1 MEPIP
6 YAKQFV
12 DEDDIEAVVKVLRS
26 SHLTQGSKVT
36 EFEALFSSYV
46 DASYGLAV
54 SSGTAGLHL
63 AVKAL
68 GLKPGEKVLTTSNT
82 FVATANSVLYEK
94 GQIDFVD
101 IDPKTYLMDLG
112 KLEEK
117 LARSKP
123 GEFKGVIVVDFG
135 GCPIDL
141 ERLAKIT
148 HKFGLWIIEDACH
161 ALGARFQDSKGV
173 WQKTGNCKF
182 ADVSVFSFHPVKHI
196 TSGEG
201 GLITT
206 NRKELF
212 DKMALLRSH
221 GITKD
226 SALFTQ
232 ESHGGWYYE
241 MQDLGYNYRL
251 SDINCALACSQLK
264 KIDTFL
270 ARRKEIAKFYNTE
283 LKGLKNFFLA
293 ETNPRFENSYHL
305 YVCRATNRKALYD
318 YLRERNI
325 FSQVLYIP
333 VHQQPYYRKIHNW
346 NDVLPET
353 NKYYESALALP
364 MYATLKDEE
373 MQLIVDSI
381 KSFYRS

>member
-6 YAKQFV
+6 YAKQFI

-26 SHLTQGSKVT
+26 SHLTQGSKVP
-36 EFEALFSSYV
+36 EFEELFSSYV
-46 DASYGLAV
+46 DAAYGLAV

-68 GLKPGEKVLTTSNT
+68 GLKAGDKVLTTSNT
-82 FVATANSVLYEK
+82 FVATANAVLFEK

-101 IDPKTYLMDLG
+101 IDPNTYLMDLD
-112 KLEEK
+112 KLEAK
-117 LARSKP
+117 LAHSRP
-123 GEFKGVIVVDFG
+123 GEFKGVIG
-135 GCPIDL
+135 GRPVDL

-148 HKFGLWIIEDACH
+148 HKYGLWIIEDACH
-161 ALGARFQDSKGV
+161 ALGARFQDSHGV
-173 WQKTGNCKF
+173 WQKTGNCKY
-182 ADVSVFSFHPVKHI
+182 ADISVFSFHPVKHI

-206 NRKELF
+206 NRKDLL
-212 DKMALLRSH
+212 DKMSLLRSH

-226 SALFTQ
+226 SASFTQ

-241 MQDLGYNYRL
+241 MQELGYNYRL
-251 SDINCALACSQLK
+251 SDINCALAQSQLK
-264 KIDTFL
+264 KIDAFL
-270 ARRKEIAKFYNTE
+270 ARRKLIAQFYNTQ
-283 LKGLKNFFLA
+283 LKGLKNFFIA
-293 ETNPRFENSYHL
+293 DTNPRFEHSYHL
-305 YVCRATNRKALYD
+305 CVARANNRKALYD

-325 FSQVLYIP
+325 FPQVLYIP
-333 VHQQPYYRKIHNW
+333 VHQQPYYRQIHNW
-346 NDVLPET
+346 NEALPET
-353 NKYYESALALP
+353 NKYYEVSLALP